1 MSRSPSVASSVAEA
15 TSSAKRP
22 NTTTIFAQR
31 LPAASGEWLI
41 ADIGG
46 THARFACWNPHDGL
60 ARGAFRT
67 YRNDDFADIA
77 AVIDAYRRDVGS
89 QATQAMLAV
98 ALPISGKP
106 TLPMTNRNWTLD
118 SAHLRT
124 TAGLIRLCL
133 VNDLVAAAA
142 GLHTLAPMDLEAGAG
157 GAAAAVPK
165 VLIGVGTGLGAAIV
179 LDDPG
184 ATRILASEA
193 GHMTAAVDTDDAR
206 AARDLAARLHGRVSW
221 ERLLSGAGLALFD
234 AVARGDHLPAAPA
247 AVAAR
252 ALAGEPQAVRAANAF
267 AHALGQFA
275 GDLCL
280 AVGALGGVY
289 LTGGVLQGLGAALN
303 LRALRTGFE
312 SKGRFAEQLRDVAL
326 VRVHADDL
334 AARGLDRILF
344 RAVSAPVLDS

>member
-1 MSRSPSVASSVAEA
+1 MGRSPSAASSVAQA
-15 TSSAKRP
+15 TSSADRLTAA
-22 NTTTIFAQR
+22 NVFAHR
-31 LPAASGEWLI
+31 LSAASGEWLV

-46 THARFACWNPHDGL
+46 THARFDRWNPRDGL

-67 YRNDDFADIA
+67 YQNDDFADIA
-77 AVIDAYRRDVGS
+77 AVIHAYRRDVGS

-98 ALPISGKP
+98 ALPISGKA

-118 SAHLRT
+118 SAHLRAS
-124 TAGLIRLCL
+124 AGLTRLRL

-142 GLHTLAPMDLEAGAG
+142 GLHTLAPAELEASAG
-157 GAAAAVPK
+157 CAVAAAPK

-184 ATRILASEA
+184 APRILASEA
-193 GHMTAAVDTDDAR
+193 GHMTAAVATDDAR

-234 AVARGDHLPAAPA
+234 AAACSAEQPVAAA

-252 ALAGEPQAVRAANAF
+252 ALVGEPHAVRAANAF

-289 LTGGVLQGLGAALN
+289 LTGGVLQGLGPALNPAAL
-303 LRALRTGFE
+303 RSGFE
-312 SKGRFAEQLRDVAL
+312 SKGRFTEQLRDVPL

-334 AARGLDRILF
+334 AARGLGCLLSG
-344 RAVSAPVLDS
+344 AVSAPVLDS